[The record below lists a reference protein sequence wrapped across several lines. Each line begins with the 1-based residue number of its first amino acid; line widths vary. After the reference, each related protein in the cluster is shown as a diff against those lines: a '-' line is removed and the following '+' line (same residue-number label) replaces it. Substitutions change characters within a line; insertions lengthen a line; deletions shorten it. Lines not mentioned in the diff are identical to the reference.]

1 MFGILNS
8 EREVLFFVFWGH
20 SSMKSNYFDK
30 WLGIIALCVAFCVCT
45 DVVCAQSDID
55 DTDQHLDSLVAM
67 LNSNLA
73 PDERLELLDQIGYA
87 HYNVDSTAKYA
98 QMELQ
103 LAKELKNSE
112 KIGNAYKLLGW
123 CCYIHDDY
131 SRSCEFYREAINC
144 FDSAGM
150 HDKLASAYYG
160 LASALSV
167 MGDDMMADDYYNQAL
182 NIYVERRDTFHV
194 ADIWRK
200 KGIAS
205 MNFHLFMTAEEYF
218 VRALKLDSLRNDSAA
233 IGKDIYMLGANEFSK
248 YKDYAD
254 MQALT
259 LARNMMLEAYGI
271 EERYGDWAIKYM
283 VVQSLMDL
291 YMEMAKHAE
300 GEERAANIDSSRF
313 FLNLTKSAIENSSL
327 TEDAVYIDFW
337 EADYLILSN
346 RAAEALTILQRVE
359 LMPSLAW
366 EKEMRMCDLI
376 IDCYQQLGDYKNALK
391 YTNLR
396 TMLDKETYKRD
407 FAVKTTRSSTALE
420 FERDMHQRELAA
432 QRQKYV
438 IRIVAVSLV
447 LMSSLFV
454 TILLGFLRKRKLSRE
469 LAMQK
474 DEVQKKNDEL
484 KLRNDKILTQR
495 DEIEMQRNSIIR
507 TNQAI
512 TASINYAKHV
522 QDAAVTSK
530 EVMDSIFG
538 DSLIIW
544 KPMNIV
550 SGDFYWAVEK
560 NGLKMIA
567 VADCTGHGVA
577 GAFMSMFGISTL
589 NSVTAT
595 SQTLTSAAG
604 VLNQMR
610 AKIIEELHQSS
621 GNGESLESIDMAFCI
636 IDSKTM
642 QMHYA
647 GANRPLLIVRDG
659 KMLTFK
665 PDKMPVGLHVLHSS
679 PFTDN
684 IIDLKSDDRI
694 YFYTDG
700 ITDQFGSDGT
710 RDISKFSNKRL
721 CSMLTELAN
730 LPFDQQSAIISER
743 LALWRTQPNGTLMEQ
758 IDDQL
763 LVGIRI

>member
-1 MFGILNS
+1 
-8 EREVLFFVFWGH
+8 
-20 SSMKSNYFDK
+20 MKGKRFNK
-30 WLGIIALCVAFCVCT
+30 WLETIMLCAALCVCT
-45 DVVCAQSDID
+45 NVVCAQSDND
-55 DTDQHLDSLVAM
+55 DARHYFDSLTAL
-67 LNSNLA
+67 LNGNIT
-73 PDERLELLDQIGYA
+73 PEERLELLGQISYE

-98 QMELQ
+98 NMALEL
-103 LAKELKNSE
+103 ARKLKNSAM
-112 KIGNAYKLLGW
+112 IGSAYNLLGW
-123 CCYIHDDY
+123 CSYIHDDSERACQY
-131 SRSCEFYREAINC
+131 YREAINC
-144 FDSAGM
+144 FDSAGLTAQ
-150 HDKLASAYYG
+150 LALSYYG
-160 LASALSV
+160 LASALNV

-182 NIYVERRDTFHV
+182 NIYVEQRDTFHV

-259 LARNMMLEAYGI
+259 LARNMMLDAYGI

-659 KMLTFK
+659 KMLTYK

-684 IIDLKSDDRI
+684 IIDLKPDDRI